1 MINAFVAACDRFNQA
16 RPWSHNNHYHRWLL
30 RQLPRSVDN
39 ALDVG
44 CGTGDLAR
52 RLAGQAG
59 SVLAVDR
66 DPTMIAHA
74 CAEAPHNVRFVRG
87 DVLDLPDDRYQAI
100 TCVAALHHLPLAPA
114 LTRLRQWL
122 APGGTLVV
130 IGLYAPATIVDNLWQ
145 AAAVPSNLLVSW
157 AHGRDTPTVAMTA
170 PVRQPTTTLAQ
181 LRAQAREIL
190 PGARIRRRLFWR
202 YSLVWRP

>member
-1 MINAFVAACDRFNQA
+1 VINELVAACDRFNQA

-30 RQLPRSVDN
+30 RQLPRTIDK

-44 CGTGDLAR
+44 CGAGDLAR
-52 RLAGQAG
+52 RLADRAG

-74 CAEAPHNVRFVRG
+74 RTAAPTNVRFVQG

-114 LTRLRQWL
+114 LTRFRQWL

-130 IGLYAPATIVDNLWQ
+130 IGLYVPATVVDYLWQ
-145 AAAVPSNLLVSW
+145 AAAVPSNLLVSG

-181 LRAQAREIL
+181 LRAQVEPIL
-190 PGARIRRRLFWR
+190 PGAQIRRRLFWR
-202 YSLVWRP
+202 YSLTWRA

>member
-1 MINAFVAACDRFNQA
+1 VINKLVAACHRFNQA

-39 ALDVG
+39 ALDIG

-52 RLAGQAG
+52 RLADRAG

-66 DPTMIAHA
+66 DPTVIAHA
-74 CAEAPHNVRFVRG
+74 SANAPHNVRFLQA
-87 DVLDLPDDRYQAI
+87 DALDLPDDRYQAI
-100 TCVAALHHLPLAPA
+100 TCVAALHHLPLVPA
-114 LTRLRQWL
+114 LTRFRQWL

-130 IGLYAPATIVDNLWQ
+130 IGLYAPATIVDHLWQ
-145 AAAVPSNLLVSW
+145 TAAVPSNLLVSW

-181 LRAQAREIL
+181 LRAQARQIL
-190 PGARIRRRLFWR
+190 PGARIRRLFWR

>member
-1 MINAFVAACDRFNQA
+1 M
-16 RPWSHNNHYHRWLL
+16 L
-30 RQLPRSVDN
+30 RQLPRTVDK

-44 CGTGDLAR
+44 CGAGDLAR
-52 RLAGQAG
+52 RLAERSG

-74 CAEAPHNVRFVRG
+74 RTGAPDNVRFVQS

-100 TCVAALHHLPLAPA
+100 ICVAALHHLPLAPA
-114 LTRLRQWL
+114 LTRFRQWL

-130 IGLYAPATIVDNLWQ
+130 IGLYVPATVVDRLWE
-145 AAAVPSNLLVSW
+145 AAAVTSNLLVSW
-157 AHGRDTPTVAMTA
+157 AHGHDTPTVAMTA

-181 LRAQAREIL
+181 LRAQVEPIL
-190 PGARIRRRLFWR
+190 SGAQIRRRLFWR
-202 YSLVWRP
+202 YSLIWRA

>member
-1 MINAFVAACDRFNQA
+1 VINELVAACDRFNQA

-30 RQLPRSVDN
+30 RQLPGSVDK

-52 RLAGQAG
+52 RLADRAG

-66 DPTMIAHA
+66 DPTVIAHA
-74 CAEAPHNVRFVRG
+74 RIDAPDDVRFVQS

-114 LTRLRQWL
+114 LTRFRQWL

-130 IGLYAPATIVDNLWQ
+130 IGLYVPATVVDDLWE
-145 AAAVPSNLLVSW
+145 ALAVPSNLLVSW
-157 AHGRDTPTVAMTA
+157 AHGRATPTVAMTA
-170 PVRQPTTTLAQ
+170 PVRRPTTTLAQ
-181 LRAQAREIL
+181 LRAQARQIL